1 MTQATTALSRLLDS
15 FRQEAQSLREQGRY
29 FEDLGRIFFRQDAKQ
44 QNCYEQVWTYEDW
57 AKDHGEEFRADCGI
71 DLVARLRDDQ
81 GLCAIQA
88 KFYAPGKTIQRGD
101 VDSFFADSER
111 ATFTHRAIIDT
122 SGKDYGK
129 PLQRLIDH
137 SSKPFSRIRLADLER
152 SSIDWSSIPTAGAVR
167 EDDARRREAKTPFAH
182 QREAVDSVRAGL
194 QAADRGQIIM
204 ACGTGKTYTAQLI
217 AEDRQCRRAL
227 VLVPSLALVSQTIAE
242 WCSDATMPLRAVAVC
257 SDTQVGRRRAGS
269 DDSIQYD
276 IHDLAFPATTDA
288 KKLADRLAEEDGL
301 AMTAIFATYQ
311 SLDVISRAQHE
322 HGLRK
327 FDLVI
332 CDEAHRTTG
341 QIDTGREASNFV
353 RVHEADFLHAD
364 KRLYMTATPR
374 IYTDSARS
382 KAAKRSTF
390 LCTMDDESLFGEVLV
405 YYGFGWA
412 VRNGLLSDY
421 QVVVLA
427 LDEEQVSRSVQ
438 HALSADNELRLDDA
452 VKILGSYKALL
463 KQSID
468 PEDFADDD
476 QPVRRAMAFSN
487 TIAQSKFVRKWFD
500 TVVGEY
506 QENHPELQGE
516 SAFECKVRHVDGAT
530 RSSGREE
537 RLRWL
542 GQQDADD
549 RCHILSNVRCLGEG
563 VDIPALDAV
572 LFLHPRKSQI
582 DVVQA
587 VGRVMRKAR
596 GKKRG
601 YVILPVGVPAGV
613 PPEQAL
619 TNNKRYRIIWQIL
632 NALKSHDERLEAQI
646 NAASFGE
653 NLPADRIR
661 ISVCDLTEVAPAELG
676 YRGSNSGGSGAPVR
690 ETEELPA
697 PTQGLLA
704 LQGEIAEA
712 IKAKIVQR
720 CGARDYWEDWAGDV
734 QEIAQDHVTRIH
746 TIVSDPEHPERAE
759 RFRAFLAELRDDLNP
774 SITDAEAV
782 EMLAQHLITRPVFDA
797 VFSGNEF
804 TEQNSVSQTM
814 QKVVEM
820 LDAQHIGK
828 ESASLKAFYASVR
841 RRASEVKSADGKQNL
856 IRRLYESFFRKS
868 FRTLAD
874 KLGIVYTPTEAIDY
888 ILRATDTVMCE
899 EFGFGLG
906 KRGVKI
912 LDPFTGTGTFLVRA
926 ITSDLIKQEDLR
938 YKYRNDLYASEIVP
952 LAYYIAGINI
962 ENAYHERRGEGSYDG
977 FENLSLT
984 DTFQLS
990 EHKGALSD
998 LFVHNQKRIDR
1009 QAELDFLVIVGNPP
1023 YSVGQRSANEN
1034 APNVEYPHL
1043 DQRIAETYARGVG
1056 AQNKNSLYNSF
1067 IRAIRWASDRIG
1079 DCGVIGFITSAGWL
1093 DGSAM
1098 AGLRKCL
1105 CDEFTNLYV
1114 LNMRG
1119 NARTQGEVRRK
1130 EKDNIFGTG
1139 TREPIAISIL
1149 VKNPEKAQRGEIY
1162 YHDIGDYL
1170 KREEKLRS
1178 LVRFAEDN
1186 SSVPW
1191 KRIKPDQ
1198 HGDWINQRDPG
1209 FNDYLALGDKKNKTA
1224 KTVFGIYSYGP
1235 LTSRDAWC
1243 YNASRAELDQN
1254 VSRSLEFYNS
1264 EVERYEKSGRMVRC
1278 EEFVNKDPTLFSW
1291 SSKHVEWAAK
1301 GRKIEFSS
1309 AFSRKALYRPFSK
1322 LWCYF
1327 DPLYI
1332 HRAGQIP
1339 NIFPTPTSENQ
1350 LICTTSIGDKEFSV
1364 LMVSVLPDL
1373 HVIGTAQCFPKYTYA
1388 QLPDGSCERLPN
1400 ITDNTLSVFQDAY
1413 PGLQIDADLLFD
1425 YIYGLLHS
1433 PHYRERFGKNLL
1445 KQLPRIPAVAS
1456 ADDFMAFA
1464 EAGRVLGDLHV
1475 NYEQAP
1481 LPDGALVNGKPFG
1494 ANGLADE
1501 ECRVTKMRFAGR
1513 HGKDLDRSTIIYN
1526 HQITVSEI
1534 PEQAY
1539 AYSVNGKSPVEWV
1552 MDRQRVTTHKAS
1564 QIENDPNRYA
1574 LETVEDAAY
1583 PLKLLMRAVTVGI
1596 ETARIVSGLPSMKL
1610 NG

>member
-44 QNCYEQVWTYEDW
+44 QNCYDQVWTYEDW
-57 AKDHGEEFRADCGI
+57 AKDHGEEYRADCGI

-88 KFYAPGKTIQRGD
+88 KFYEPGKTIQRGD
-101 VDSFFADSER
+101 VNSFFADSDR
-111 ATFTHRAIIDT
+111 AIFTHRAIIDT

-167 EDDARRREAKTPFAH
+167 EEDARRREAKTPFAH
-182 QREAVDSVRAGL
+182 QREAVESVRAGL
-194 QAADRGQIIM
+194 QSADRGQIIM

-242 WCSDATMPLRAVAVC
+242 WCQDATMPLRAVAVC
-257 SDTQVGRRRAGS
+257 SDTQVGRRRTGS

-288 KKLADRLAEEDGL
+288 EKLAGRLAEEDGF
-301 AMTAIFATYQ
+301 AMTVVFATYQ

-353 RVHEADFLHAD
+353 RVHEADFLYAA

-374 IYTDSARS
+374 IYTDSART

-390 LCTMDDESLFGEVLV
+390 LCTMDDESLYGEVLV

-463 KQSID
+463 KQSVD
-468 PEDFADDD
+468 PKDFADDE

-487 TIAQSKFVRKWFD
+487 TIAQSKFVYKWFD

-506 QENHPELQGE
+506 RDNHPELQGE
-516 SAFECKVRHVDGAT
+516 SAFECEVRHVDGTT
-530 RSSGREE
+530 RSTEREQH
-537 RLRWL
+537 LRWL

-587 VGRVMRKAR
+587 VGRVMRKAT

-653 NLPADRIR
+653 DLPGDRIR
-661 ISVCDLTEVAPAELG
+661 ITVCDLTEVAPAELG
-676 YRGSNSGGSGAPVR
+676 YRSSNSGGSGAPVR

-734 QEIAQDHVTRIH
+734 QEIAQNHVTRIR
-746 TIVSDPEHPERAE
+746 TIVSDPEHPQRAADLQE
-759 RFRAFLAELRDDLNP
+759 FLAELRDDLNP
-774 SITDAEAV
+774 SISEDEAI

-804 TEQNSVSQTM
+804 TKQNSVSQTM

-820 LDAQHIGK
+820 LEAQHIGK

-841 RRASEVKSADGKQNL
+841 RRAREVRTAEGKQNL
-856 IRRLYESFFRKS
+856 IRKLYESFFRKS
-868 FRTLAD
+868 FRTLAN
-874 KLGIVYTPTEAIDY
+874 KLGIVYTPIEAVDY
-888 ILRATDTVMCE
+888 ILHSTDAVMRE

-906 KRGVKI
+906 ERGVKI

-926 ITSDLIKQEDLR
+926 INSDLINQEDLP
-938 YKYRNDLYASEIVP
+938 YKYRKDLYASEIVP

-962 ENAYHERRGEGSYDG
+962 ENAYHERRGDGPYEGFD
-977 FENLSLT
+977 NLSLT
-984 DTFQLS
+984 DTFQLD

-998 LFVHNQKRIDR
+998 LFVQNQKRIDR
-1009 QAELDFLVIVGNPP
+1009 QADLDFLAIVGNPP
-1023 YSVGQRSANEN
+1023 YSAGQKSANEN
-1034 APNVEYPHL
+1034 APNVEYRHL
-1043 DQRIAETYARGVG
+1043 DQRIADTYAQQVDSQLKRYI
-1056 AQNKNSLYNSF
+1056 YNSF
-1067 IRAIRWASDRIG
+1067 VRAIRWASNRIG
-1079 DCGVIGFITSAGWL
+1079 EKGVIGFITSASWL
-1093 DGSAM
+1093 DGASM
-1098 AGLRKCL
+1098 TGLRRCL
-1105 CDEFTNLYV
+1105 HEEFTSLYV
-1114 LNMRG
+1114 LNLRG
-1119 NARTQGEVRRK
+1119 NQQSTSGEMSRREGGK
-1130 EKDNIFGTG
+1130 LFGG
-1139 TREPIAISIL
+1139 GSRQPIAISIL
-1149 VKNPEKAQRGEIY
+1149 VKNPAKIRRSDIH

-1170 KREEKLRS
+1170 TREEKLAR
-1178 LVRFAEDN
+1178 LVAFKDGEE
-1186 SSVPW
+1186 VPW
-1191 KRIKPDQ
+1191 QRITPDQ
-1198 HGDWINQRDPG
+1198 FGDWVNQRDSR
-1209 FNDYLALGDKKNKTA
+1209 FDDYLALGDKKKIEA
-1224 KTVFGIYSYGP
+1224 ETVFRIYSLG
-1235 LTSRDAWC
+1235 LATNRDAWC
-1243 YNASRAELDQN
+1243 YNASRTQLEQNIRGSLD
-1254 VSRSLEFYNS
+1254 FFNS
-1264 EVERYEKSGRMVRC
+1264 EVARYQATSKQILVKD
-1278 EEFVNKDPTLFSW
+1278 FVNLDSKRFSW
-1291 SSKHVEWAAK
+1291 GPDPIKKVGQGKTISFHSEAI
-1301 GRKIEFSS
+1301 RSCI
-1309 AFSRKALYRPFSK
+1309 YRPFSRQ
-1322 LWCYF
+1322 WAYF
-1327 DPLYI
+1327 
-1332 HRAGQIP
+1332 HRTYNNRVYQLP
-1339 NIFPTPTSENQ
+1339 SIFPKPDSENR
-1350 LICTTSIGDKEFSV
+1350 LICVSGIGAKEVSC
-1364 LMVSVLPDL
+1364 LMVDTLPDL
-1373 HVIGTAQCFPKYTYA
+1373 NMLAAGSQSFPRYVYTE
-1388 QLPDGSCERLPN
+1388 DGEQISN
-1400 ITDNTLSVFQDAY
+1400 ITERAVRRLQTSY
-1413 PGLQIDADLLFD
+1413 PYIADQLHEDTIFN

-1433 PHYRERFGKNLL
+1433 PDYRERFGKNLL

-1464 EAGRVLGDLHV
+1464 EAGQMLSDLHV
-1475 NYEQAP
+1475 NYEQAAFHRD
-1481 LPDGALVNGKPFG
+1481 LLVNGQQFDPSQFS
-1494 ANGLADE
+1494 E
-1501 ECRVTKMRFAGR
+1501 EDLRVKKMRFAGK
-1513 HGKDLDRSTIIYN
+1513 GGSDRSAVTYN
-1526 HQITVSEI
+1526 HRITVTGI
-1534 PEQAY
+1534 PEAAY
-1539 AYSVNGKSPVEWV
+1539 DYSVNGKSPLEWIL
-1552 MDRQRVTTHKAS
+1552 DRQQVTVHKAS

-1574 LETVEDAAY
+1574 LETVGDAAY
-1583 PLKLLMRAVTVGI
+1583 PLKLLMRAVTVGV
-1596 ETARIVSGLPSMKL
+1596 ETARIVNGLPTMNLKE
-1610 NG
+1610 G